1 MEKSLI
7 LLKPDSIQ
15 RSLVGPIISKIE
27 QKGIKIVG
35 IRMLQ
40 VDENLAKQ
48 HYHIHEGKP
57 FFTNLIEFITSAPII
72 AIVFEA
78 PNCVSQIRSIVGAT
92 DPSEANPGTIR
103 GDLASTID
111 ANLIHASDSIESA
124 KYESELFF
132 PNNEIFDYQKDIE
145 KWL

>member
-132 PNNEIFDYQKDIE
+132 PNNEIFDYQNDIE

>member
-15 RSLVGPIISKIE
+15 RSLVGSIISRIE

-35 IRMLQ
+35 IRMIQ
-40 VDENLAKQ
+40 VDENLAKK
-48 HYHIHEGKP
+48 HYHMHVGKP
-57 FFTNLIEFITSAPII
+57 FFTNLIKFITSSPII

-78 PNCVSQIRSIVGAT
+78 SNCVSQIRSIVGVT
-92 DPSEANPGTIR
+92 DPSEAHSGTIR
-103 GDLASTID
+103 GDLATTID

-124 KYESELFF
+124 EYESKLFF
-132 PNNEIFDYQKDIE
+132 PNNEIFDYQKDID

>member
-15 RSLVGPIISKIE
+15 RSLVGTIISKIE

-48 HYHIHEGKP
+48 HYNINEGKP
-57 FFTNLIEFITSAPII
+57 FFTNLI
-72 AIVFEA
+72 
-78 PNCVSQIRSIVGAT
+78 
-92 DPSEANPGTIR
+92 
-103 GDLASTID
+103 
-111 ANLIHASDSIESA
+111 
-124 KYESELFF
+124 
-132 PNNEIFDYQKDIE
+132 
-145 KWL
+145 

>member
-15 RSLVGPIISKIE
+15 RSLVGTIISKIE

-72 AIVFEA
+72 AIVFES

-124 KYESELFF
+124 EYESELFF
-132 PNNEIFDYQKDIE
+132 PNNEIFDYQKDNE

>member
-72 AIVFEA
+72 AIVFES

-124 KYESELFF
+124 EYESELFF
-132 PNNEIFDYQKDIE
+132 PNNEIFDYQKDNE

>member
-1 MEKSLI
+1 MEKSLV

-15 RSLVGPIISKIE
+15 RSLVGTIISKIE
-27 QKGIKIVG
+27 GKGIKIVG

-40 VDENLAKQ
+40 VNENLAKQ

-57 FFTNLIEFITSAPII
+57 FFTNLIEFITSGPII

-78 PNCVSQIRSIVGAT
+78 PNCISQIRSIVGAT

-124 KYESELFF
+124 EYESKLFF

>member
-15 RSLVGPIISKIE
+15 RSLVGTIISKIE

-57 FFTNLIEFITSAPII
+57 FITNLIEFITSSPII

-78 PNCVSQIRSIVGAT
+78 PNCVSQIRSIVGVT

-103 GDLASTID
+103 GDFASTID

-124 KYESELFF
+124 EYESELFF

>member
-57 FFTNLIEFITSAPII
+57 FFSNLIEFITSAPII

>member
-15 RSLVGPIISKIE
+15 RSLVGTIISKIE

-40 VDENLAKQ
+40 VDDNLAKQ

-57 FFTNLIEFITSAPII
+57 FFTNLIEFI
-72 AIVFEA
+72 
-78 PNCVSQIRSIVGAT
+78 VGVT

-103 GDLASTID
+103 GDFASTID

-124 KYESELFF
+124 EYESKLFF
-132 PNNEIFDYQKDIE
+132 PKNEIFDYQKDIE

>member
-124 KYESELFF
+124 EYESELFF